1 MKRKRPEPLGRA
13 ARTQRSAART
23 GFDWSK
29 GDPALWRKLHEE
41 IRELKA
47 VARHRVK
54 AREELGDLLFAV
66 VNVSRHLKVD
76 AARALVA
83 AIRKFE
89 KRYAYVIQ
97 HARGLPRKGDPR
109 RLPAM
114 ERLWQEAKR
123 RER

>member
-1 MKRKRPEPLGRA
+1 MKRKPEPLGRA

-23 GFDWSK
+23 GFDWSSQ
-29 GDPALWRKLHEE
+29 GDPALWSKLHEE

-47 VARHRVK
+47 VARQRSK

-76 AARALVA
+76 AGRALVA

-89 KRYAYVIQ
+89 RRYAYVIK
-97 HARGLPRKGDPR
+97 HARSLPRKGD
-109 RLPAM
+109 
-114 ERLWQEAKR
+114 
-123 RER
+123 